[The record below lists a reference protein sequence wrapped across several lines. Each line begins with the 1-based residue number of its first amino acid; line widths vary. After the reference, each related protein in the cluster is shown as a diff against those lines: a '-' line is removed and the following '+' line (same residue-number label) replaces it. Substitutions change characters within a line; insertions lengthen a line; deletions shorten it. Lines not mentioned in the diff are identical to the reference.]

1 MSQYANLTQAM
12 VRVMARGSHVHVLIG
27 SYRSYVFLRL
37 QIFWHLPQLF
47 IRCDRTS
54 KMEESANFIPLGA
67 VKGRLPFDKPEKPA
81 RPPKIYGATKGDSTS
96 FVREV
101 SYNY

>member
-1 MSQYANLTQAM
+1 
-12 VRVMARGSHVHVLIG
+12 MAKGGHVHTLIG
-27 SYRSYVFLRL
+27 SYRRYILLRL
-37 QIFWHLPQLF
+37 QFLAFTTTLHTLRQE
-47 IRCDRTS
+47 S

-101 SYNY
+101 NYNY